1 MSQDTKELAEIK
13 GYVARLYQMVR
24 GRTQMALE
32 LTEEQT
38 EQTAGVGE
46 TIDEINTNLQI
57 ANSFQQEEIY
67 NKLTDV
73 ETLLKKIIK
82 GAVEG
87 FKVEEEEKFNKV
99 EEWMAF
105 GLATGHSGMGDII
118 AFVIEE
124 SENSYKIKTP
134 FKIEIWRGPRWVKR
148 AFEPMLLDGDP
159 KTVVTID
166 KNKVF
171 TYYKPSEVMYNELM
185 DSHAYNSEYNPV
197 VDPWKQRNELPEAKR
212 GVTSN

>member
-1 MSQDTKELAEIK
+1 MSKEEKSLQEIK
-13 GYVARLYQMVR
+13 GYVARLYGIVR
-24 GRTQMALE
+24 TRSH
-32 LTEEQT
+32 EESSDT
-38 EQTAGVGE
+38 E
-46 TIDEINTNLQI
+46 TIEEINTNLQI

-67 NKLTDV
+67 TKLCDV
-73 ETLLKKIIK
+73 ETLLQQLLN
-82 GAVEG
+82 V
-87 FKVEEEEKFNKV
+87 VPEKFEKV
-99 EEWMAF
+99 DEWMAM
-105 GLATGHSGMGDII
+105 GLGTGHNGVGDVI
-118 AFVIEE
+118 AFVVEE

-148 AFEPMLLDGDP
+148 AFEPMLLAGDP